1 MSRRGDRRQARTGRR
16 AIAALGVGAAAAV
29 AGGTALRRRA
39 TAARVALPQD
49 PHHLGAGV
57 GTPLADLAA
66 LAREEGGGEP
76 VCLVDLDALDANLDL
91 LLAAAC
97 QQDVALRPAL
107 KSLPSPGLAA
117 HVLGRL
123 PEPRGMVF
131 HLRHVEPLVA
141 ACPAGLDLLT
151 GYVPTPGELARHLQ
165 RPGPA
170 TPHRVR
176 IAVDTLELLDL
187 AIELARES
195 PRPGPIELAVEL
207 DAGAGRG
214 GFTDADE
221 VAVVGRRLREAR
233 AAVRVTAVLC
243 YDAHATL
250 TPRTSVRRAVA
261 ADARRRLRRL
271 HDALRSAAGDAIDEL
286 EVNGPGSA
294 NHRQWES
301 DDLLTEISPGSALL
315 YARYLRAGFDDE
327 DLSVACLLAA
337 PVLRR
342 VGPLPRIPLTRQP
355 VPGRRR
361 EQLMLKGG
369 GWPTAGGTQPT
380 MVWPGGLEENELYGG
395 RGNNTG
401 TIAAPPGRLRPGDV
415 ILLWP
420 HQVGDA
426 IEYFG
431 AVTAVRAG
439 EVVARW
445 PTLPRWGA

>member
-1 MSRRGDRRQARTGRR
+1 MPRRDDRRHARAGRR
-16 AIAALGVGAAAAV
+16 AIVLGVGGAVAV

-39 TAARVALPQD
+39 ASGRVALSPD

-57 GTPLADLAA
+57 GTPLSDLAA
-66 LAREEGGGEP
+66 LARVEGGGEP
-76 VCLVDLDALDANLDL
+76 VCLIDLDALDANLDR
-91 LLAAAC
+91 LLADAMR
-97 QQDVALRPAL
+97 QDLALRPAL

-141 ACPAGLDLLT
+141 ACPPGLDLLT

-165 RPGPA
+165 RRGPA

-176 IAVDTLELLDL
+176 ITIDELELLDL

-195 PRPGPIELAVEL
+195 PRVGPIELAVEL

-214 GFTDADE
+214 GFAGVDE
-221 VAVVGRRLREAR
+221 VAAVGRRLQEAR
-233 AAVRVTAVLC
+233 DAVRVTAVLC

-250 TPRTSVRRAVA
+250 TPRTSVRRVVA

-271 HDALRSAAGDAIDEL
+271 HDALRTAAGDAIDEL

-294 NHRQWES
+294 NHRQWEG
-301 DDLLTEISPGSALL
+301 DDLLTEFSPGSALL
-315 YARYLRAGFDDE
+315 YARYLQAGFDDE
-327 DLSVACLLAA
+327 GLSVACLLAA

-342 VGPLPRIPLTRQP
+342 VGPLPRVPLTRRP

-380 MVWPGGLEENELYGG
+380 MVWPAGLEENELYGG

-401 TIAAPPGRLRPGDV
+401 TIAAPPGRLHPGDV

-431 AVTAVRAG
+431 AVTVVRAG
-439 EVVARW
+439 EVVDRW
-445 PTLPRWGA
+445 PTLPRWGG

>member
-1 MSRRGDRRQARTGRR
+1 M
-16 AIAALGVGAAAAV
+16 
-29 AGGTALRRRA
+29 
-39 TAARVALPQD
+39 PED
-49 PHHLGAGV
+49 PDHLGAGV
-57 GTPLADLAA
+57 GTPLADLVA

-76 VCLVDLDALDANLDL
+76 VCLVDLDALDANLNL
-91 LLAAAC
+91 FLTTASR
-97 QQDVALRPAL
+97 QGVALRPAL
-107 KSLPSPGLAA
+107 KSLPSPELAA

-141 ACPAGLDLLT
+141 ACPEGVDLLT
-151 GYVPTPGELARHLQ
+151 GYVPTPGELARYLQ
-165 RPGPA
+165 RRGPA

-176 IAVDTLELLDL
+176 ITVDSLELLDL

-195 PRPGPIELAVEL
+195 PRPGPIELAVEF

-214 GFTDADE
+214 GVADVDE
-221 VAVVGRRLREAR
+221 VARVGRRLREAR
-233 AAVRVTAVLC
+233 DAVRVTAVLC

-250 TPRTSVRRAVA
+250 TPRTSVRRVVA
-261 ADARRRLRRL
+261 MDARRRLRRL
-271 HDALRSAAGDAIDEL
+271 HDALRTAAGDAIDEL

-294 NHRQWES
+294 NHRQWQG

-315 YARYLRAGFDDE
+315 YARYLRAGFDAD

-342 VGPLPRIPLTRQP
+342 VGPLPRVPLTRQP

-369 GWPTAGGTQPT
+369 GWPTAGGTRPT
-380 MVWPGGLEENELYGG
+380 MVWPAGLEENELYGG

-439 EVVARW
+439 AVVGRW
-445 PTLPRWGA
+445 PTLPRWGG